1 MTDYTKLIKDRIESP
16 YKELIAIQKH
26 VCSIEEHCK
35 KNKLFD
41 SASLARCL
49 NCVIDILAIHV
60 ASNDELKQ
68 LVKKGEEHS
77 SRQAIIEDLKNNVV
91 NLND

>member
-1 MTDYTKLIKDRIESP
+1 MTESP

-26 VCSIEEHCK
+26 VYSIEEHCK
-35 KNKLFD
+35 ENKLFN

-49 NCVIDILAIHV
+49 NGVIDILAIHV

-68 LVKKGEEHS
+68 LVKNGEEHS
-77 SRQAIIEDLKNNVV
+77 SRQVIIEDLKDNIRRGV
-91 NLND
+91 DYE

>member
-1 MTDYTKLIKDRIESP
+1 MIDYTKLVKDKIESP
-16 YKELIAIQKH
+16 YKELIVIQKH
-26 VCSIEEHCK
+26 VRYIEEHCK

-41 SASLARCL
+41 SASLAVCL
-49 NCVIDILAIHV
+49 NGVIDVLAIHL

-68 LVKKGEEHS
+68 IIKTCDEYS
-77 SRQAIIEDLKNNVV
+77 ARQVIIEDLKNKV